1 MKSQFIFAFAA
12 LLVLAS
18 LITEGD
24 CLAGNIPSRKVI
36 YWNENILKKTDVRK
50 ELIGYAISD
59 YQKRALLKNLSRENE
74 ICLH

>member
-1 MKSQFIFAFAA
+1 MKSQFIFACAA

-24 CLAGNIPSRKVI
+24 CFAGNIPAGKVI

-50 ELIGYAISD
+50 ELIG
-59 YQKRALLKNLSRENE
+59 
-74 ICLH
+74 